1 MSSIHYK
8 FKSAKDYDTYRFEG
22 AGIPVWDLK
31 NEIIRAKKL
40 EKSQDF
46 DLVISNAQT
55 NEGIN
60 LIQVTAGLISI
71 IFGINLLFIL
81 HPCFYVLGIKLFV
94 L

>member
-60 LIQVTAGLISI
+60 LIQVTARS
-71 IFGINLLFIL
+71 
-81 HPCFYVLGIKLFV
+81 
-94 L
+94 

>member
-1 MSSIHYK
+1 MSAIHYK

-55 NEGIN
+55 NEGMI
-60 LIQVTAGLISI
+60 LIHTFSFDNYWNKIHSFILLDVMLIS
-71 IFGINLLFIL
+71 
-81 HPCFYVLGIKLFV
+81 
-94 L
+94 

>member
-1 MSSIHYK
+1 MSAIHYK

-55 NEGIN
+55 NEGIHKLDPSYLAFDN
-60 LIQVTAGLISI
+60 I
-71 IFGINLLFIL
+71 
-81 HPCFYVLGIKLFV
+81 GIKPLFPASV
-94 L
+94 SCS